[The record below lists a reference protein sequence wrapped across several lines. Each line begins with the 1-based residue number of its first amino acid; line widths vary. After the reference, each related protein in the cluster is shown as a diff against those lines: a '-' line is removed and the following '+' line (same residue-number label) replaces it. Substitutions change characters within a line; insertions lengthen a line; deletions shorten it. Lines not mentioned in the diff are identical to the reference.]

1 MANDMEDVGRGDK
14 ELCSE
19 TLRVESKLF
28 YLDLKENSRGRY
40 LKISERGNNRERSTI
55 IVPSAGI
62 QWFVELFHYF
72 SGAINTN
79 NVISK
84 ELPIENKVFFFDVGE
99 NPRGRFLRVSESGA
113 GPRGRSSLIV
123 PSGGAGLTGWANFR
137 DTLSRIYAAEAQLS
151 GQPAVDIAP
160 DSKADLSV
168 GGNQRVVG
176 PGPAPPAL
184 ITAENGSQILRV
196 GQKRFFLDPGSNHRG
211 QFVRITEAV
220 GPERNSIIIPCQ
232 AIPEFQEAIC
242 LVFEGLKVSP
252 PPEEEERPAS
262 SAHTNTGA
270 ASQA

>member
-1 MANDMEDVGRGDK
+1 MANIDDVTRGDK

-28 YLDLKENSRGRY
+28 YLDLKENARGRY
-40 LKISERGNNRERSTI
+40 LKVSEKGNNRERSTI

-62 QWFVELFHYF
+62 SWFVELFHYYA
-72 SGAINTN
+72 GGTN
-79 NVISK
+79 EPGGPVNK

-113 GPRGRSSLIV
+113 GPRGRSSLII

-151 GQPAVDIAP
+151 GHVVPP
-160 DSKADLSV
+160 TDLPPVLDATV

-184 ITAENGSQILRV
+184 VSADNGSQILRV
-196 GQKRFFLDPGSNHRG
+196 GQKRFFLDPGTNHRG
-211 QFVRITEAV
+211 QFVRITEAI
-220 GPERNSIIIPCQ
+220 GPDRNSIIVPCQ
-232 AIPEFQEAIC
+232 AIPEFQEAVRM
-242 LVFEGLKVSP
+242 VFEGLKLNVSD
-252 PPEEEERPAS
+252 RPVDRAVVTVG
-262 SAHTNTGA
+262 AGA
-270 ASQA
+270 ATQA